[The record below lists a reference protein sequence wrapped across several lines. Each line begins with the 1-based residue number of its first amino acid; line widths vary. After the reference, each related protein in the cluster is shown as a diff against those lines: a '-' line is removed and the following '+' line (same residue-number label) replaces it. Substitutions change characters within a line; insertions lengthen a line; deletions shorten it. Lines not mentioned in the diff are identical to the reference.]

1 MPKRKRK
8 ETVEAEPEQEQES
21 SSARVRSLWSG
32 TITFGLVSIPVD
44 LLSAVRP
51 RQTAMKLVD
60 KSGHALGR
68 QYHCS
73 KEGKKVDYDD
83 LVRGYETDDGKMV
96 VITDE
101 EFESVAPEM
110 SADIELRSFVPLEQI
125 PPLYFQKPYFLAP
138 AGKSAKAYNL
148 LAATMEKTGRVAIGS
163 FVMRGHEYLVA
174 IVSDNGVLR
183 ADTLRYSDEIR
194 TPETIGLPKRS
205 KVAATKVT
213 QFTKAIDELTRDA
226 LDMSELQDRDAE
238 ELQELAASKKEH
250 RDDVIHP
257 TGAEEEDP
265 EAVAGGAKIIDLME
279 VLRKSLSKSTVVRT
293 AEASAPISLAERRAQ
308 RDARAAAASPA
319 PAKKKAAAKRKS
331 KAKAPGITKRGKATR
346 KRARKA

>member
-1 MPKRKRK
+1 
-8 ETVEAEPEQEQES
+8 
-21 SSARVRSLWSG
+21 
-32 TITFGLVSIPVD
+32 
-44 LLSAVRP
+44 
-51 RQTAMKLVD
+51 
-60 KSGHALGR
+60 LGR

-83 LVRGYETDDGKMV
+83 LIRGYETDDGKMV
-96 VITDE
+96 VITDD

-138 AGKSAKAYNL
+138 AGKSSKAYNL

-194 TPETIGLPKRS
+194 TPETIGLPKQA
-205 KVAATKVT
+205 KVAAAKVT
-213 QFTKAIDELTRDA
+213 QFSKAIEELTRTE
-226 LDMSELQDRDAE
+226 LDVSELQDREAE
-238 ELQELAASKKEH
+238 ALQELAESKKEH

-265 EAVAGGAKIIDLME
+265 EVAAGGAKIIDLME

-293 AEASAPISLAERRAQ
+293 AEASAPISLAERRAE
-308 RDARAAAASPA
+308 RDARASAASEA
-319 PAKKKAAAKRKS
+319 PAAVVKKKKTAGKRKT
-331 KAKAPGITKRGKATR
+331 KAKAKAKSTR
-346 KRARKA
+346 KRARRA

>member
-1 MPKRKRK
+1 MPKRKRNDAP
-8 ETVEAEPEQEQES
+8 EAEEQES
-21 SSARVRSLWSG
+21 SSARVRALWSG

-44 LLSAVRP
+44 LLTAVRP

-60 KSGHALGR
+60 QAGHPLGR

-73 KEGKKVDYDD
+73 KEGKKLDTDD

-96 VITDE
+96 VITDK
-101 EFESVAPEM
+101 EFEFVAPEM

-138 AGKSAKAYNL
+138 AGKSSKAYNL
-148 LAATMEKTGRVAIGS
+148 LAATMEKSGRVAIGS

-183 ADTLRYSDEIR
+183 ADTLRYADEIR
-194 TPETIGLPKRS
+194 TPDIIGLPKRAR
-205 KVAATKVT
+205 VPAAKIT
-213 QFTKAIDELTRDA
+213 QLTKAIDELTHSA

-238 ELQELAASKKEH
+238 ALQELARAKRKH

-265 EAVAGGAKIIDLME
+265 EAAGGAKIIDLMA

-293 AEASAPISLAERRAQ
+293 AEEASAPISLAERRAE
-308 RDARAAAASPA
+308 RDARASAA
-319 PAKKKAAAKRKS
+319 PAKKKTAAKRK
-331 KAKAPGITKRGKATR
+331 TKSTR
-346 KRARKA
+346 KRARKG

>member
-8 ETVEAEPEQEQES
+8 AAPETEQEEES

-60 KSGHALGR
+60 TAGHPLGR

-73 KEGKKVDYDD
+73 KEGTKVDYDD

-96 VITDE
+96 VITDT

-138 AGKSAKAYNL
+138 AGKSSKAYIL
-148 LAATMEKTGRVAIGS
+148 LSATMEKTGRVAIGS

-183 ADTLRYSDEIR
+183 ADTLRYTDEIR
-194 TPETIGLPKRS
+194 TPETIGLPKKS
-205 KVAATKVT
+205 KVAAAKVT
-213 QFTKAIDELTRDA
+213 QFVKAIDDLTQDA

-238 ELQELAASKKEH
+238 ELKELAESKKKH

-265 EAVAGGAKIIDLME
+265 EAAGGAKIIDLME

-293 AEASAPISLAERRAQ
+293 AEASAPISLAERRAE
-308 RDARAAAASPA
+308 RDARASAESAA
-319 PAKKKAAAKRKS
+319 PAKKKAPAPAKSAKRKS
-331 KAKAPGITKRGKATR
+331 KAKTKATR
-346 KRARKA
+346 KRARRA

>member
-8 ETVEAEPEQEQES
+8 QTPEAEQEQES

-60 KSGHALGR
+60 TTGHALGR

-73 KEGKKVDYDD
+73 KEGRKVDYDD

-96 VITDE
+96 VITDA

-125 PPLYFQKPYFLAP
+125 PLLYFQKPYFLAP
-138 AGKSAKAYNL
+138 SGKSSKAYIL

-183 ADTLRYSDEIR
+183 ADTLRYTDEIR
-194 TPETIGLPKRS
+194 TPETIGLPQRA
-205 KVAATKVT
+205 KVAAAKVT
-213 QFTKAIDELTRDA
+213 QFAKAIDELTRDE
-226 LDMSELQDRDAE
+226 LDTTELQDREAE
-238 ELQELAASKKEH
+238 ELKELAESKQEH

-257 TGAEEEDP
+257 TGAETEDP
-265 EAVAGGAKIIDLME
+265 EATGGAKIIDLME

-293 AEASAPISLAERRAQ
+293 AEVSAPISLAERRAE
-308 RDARAAAASPA
+308 REARASAANAA
-319 PAKKKAAAKRKS
+319 PAKKKATAKRKR
-331 KAKAPGITKRGKATR
+331 KAKTKAKATR
-346 KRARKA
+346 KRTRRA

>member
-1 MPKRKRK
+1 LPKRKRNDAP
-8 ETVEAEPEQEQES
+8 EAKEQES
-21 SSARVRSLWSG
+21 SSARVRALWSG

-44 LLSAVRP
+44 LLTAVRP

-60 KSGHALGR
+60 QAGHPLGR

-73 KEGKKVDYDD
+73 KEGKKLDTDD

-96 VITDE
+96 VITDK

-138 AGKSAKAYNL
+138 AGKSSKAYNL

-183 ADTLRYSDEIR
+183 ADTLRYADEIR
-194 TPETIGLPKRS
+194 TPDIIGLPKRA
-205 KVAATKVT
+205 KVSAAKIT
-213 QFTKAIDELTRDA
+213 QLTKAVDELTHSA

-238 ELQELAASKKEH
+238 ALQELAQAKRKH

-265 EAVAGGAKIIDLME
+265 EAAGGAKIIDLMA

-293 AEASAPISLAERRAQ
+293 AEEASAPISLAERRAE
-308 RDARAAAASPA
+308 RDARASAA
-319 PAKKKAAAKRKS
+319 PAKKKTAAKRK
-331 KAKAPGITKRGKATR
+331 TKSTR
-346 KRARKA
+346 KRARKG